1 MLMFDNVPFILVYNS
16 KVVLQSLVL
25 FLDRAEGI
33 IKQVTAM
40 WGGVSRDQGW
50 FPVKKGVQGPGIVFQ
65 YRRGSRDQGWVA
77 VDEGVLGP
85 GMVSSGGEEGVQGL
99 EMGSIWGFGFQSKD

>member
-1 MLMFDNVPFILVYNS
+1 MLIFTNVPFILVYNS

-33 IKQVTAM
+33 IKQVTVM

-50 FPVKKGVQGPGIVFQ
+50 FPVKKGVQGPGMVFQ
-65 YRRGSRDQGWVA
+65 YRRGSRDQGWVP
-77 VDEGVLGP
+77 VDEGVQGS
-85 GMVSSGGEEGVQGL
+85 GMVSSRGRGPGTRD
-99 EMGSIWGFGFQSKD
+99 GFQ